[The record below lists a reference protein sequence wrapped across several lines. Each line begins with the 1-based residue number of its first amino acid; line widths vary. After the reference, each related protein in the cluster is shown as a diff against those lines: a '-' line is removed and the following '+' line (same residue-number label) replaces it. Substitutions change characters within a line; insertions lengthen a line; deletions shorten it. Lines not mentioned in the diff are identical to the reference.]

1 MLNAQTD
8 PVLFTVNGQD
18 VPLSEFEYIYNK
30 NNGDNADYSK
40 ASVDEY
46 LDLYTKFKLKVQ
58 RAKDMK
64 LDTISALQTELEGY
78 KKQLS
83 NSYLVDKEVTEKLS
97 KEVYER
103 SLKDVQFS
111 HILVQV
117 KANTTD
123 EDLARFKKIADDI
136 YARIQKGESFEELAE
151 TESDDTNSNKNSGLV
166 GFVTAMLPNGFYE
179 LETTLYSTKEGEVA
193 PPVRSPIGFH
203 IVKVNKIRDAVGKME
218 VAHILIRKKTG
229 SEGKLEKTQINKAL
243 SFLKDGG
250 NWEQA
255 VKDFSEDKKTVGK
268 SGYIGE
274 LKIGQYEEAFEN
286 AAYALKNDEDIS
298 EPIET
303 RIGYHIIKR
312 IKGEEQ
318 PTYAQSKK
326 KLQAQISKDKRLD
339 IVKREIIDRIKEE
352 GNFKLSEPALAKIKA
367 DLNEDFFTYK
377 WAPKDMAEENLFSI
391 GGKDYS
397 NDDFL
402 GFLKKNARKR
412 LLGRRGGLDKAFA
425 GLFEEFVDEKAIK
438 YEETKLSEKY
448 PEFRNLMREYEE
460 GVLLFEATKMMVWDK
475 ASTDTAGLKA
485 FHLKNQNNYK
495 WNERAVVYTININT
509 DNEKIAKKAMKKIK
523 KLPVSE
529 IAPKL
534 NSSTN
539 NLVSYSKATVEKNNL
554 SDKNLSWSK
563 NSVTEM
569 IKDEEK
575 KSYNFKKLESIL
587 PGQNKTLGEARG
599 YVIADY
605 QDYLEKE
612 WINELKAAYPIVINK
627 EVLNALIKK

>member
-1 MLNAQTD
+1 
-8 PVLFTVNGQD
+8 
-18 VPLSEFEYIYNK
+18 
-30 NNGDNADYSK
+30 
-40 ASVDEY
+40 
-46 LDLYTKFKLKVQ
+46 
-58 RAKDMK
+58 
-64 LDTISALQTELEGY
+64 
-78 KKQLS
+78 
-83 NSYLVDKEVTEKLS
+83 
-97 KEVYER
+97 
-103 SLKDVQFS
+103 
-111 HILVQV
+111 
-117 KANTTD
+117 
-123 EDLARFKKIADDI
+123 
-136 YARIQKGESFEELAE
+136 
-151 TESDDTNSNKNSGLV
+151 
-166 GFVTAMLPNGFYE
+166 
-179 LETTLYSTKEGEVA
+179 
-193 PPVRSPIGFH
+193 
-203 IVKVNKIRDAVGKME
+203 
-218 VAHILIRKKTG
+218 
-229 SEGKLEKTQINKAL
+229 
-243 SFLKDGG
+243 
-250 NWEQA
+250 
-255 VKDFSEDKKTVGK
+255 
-268 SGYIGE
+268 
-274 LKIGQYEEAFEN
+274 
-286 AAYALKNDEDIS
+286 
-298 EPIET
+298 
-303 RIGYHIIKR
+303 
-312 IKGEEQ
+312 
-318 PTYAQSKK
+318 
-326 KLQAQISKDKRLD
+326 
-339 IVKREIIDRIKEE
+339 
-352 GNFKLSEPALAKIKA
+352 
-367 DLNEDFFTYK
+367 
-377 WAPKDMAEENLFSI
+377 
-391 GGKDYS
+391 
-397 NDDFL
+397 
-402 GFLKKNARKR
+402 LKKNARKR

-539 NLVSYSKATVEKNNL
+539 NLVSYSKAIVEKNNL

-575 KSYNFKKLESIL
+575 KSYHFKKLESIL